1 VVFILYPILFHIG
14 SIPIYSFGVATLLSI
29 LAGVWLTACT
39 AKKYGESKEMIY
51 DYALY
56 AGLVGILGARVW
68 EVIFGWEKFSQD
80 PISIFA
86 IHEGG
91 LSVQGSLFFGFV
103 FTLWYTRKNKI
114 GFWKF
119 ADIITPGVLLG
130 QALGRLVACTLAG
143 GSYGAPTDS
152 IFGIKYPPGSPAY
165 ARYGDQALWP
175 AEIFEG
181 IWDLLILALI
191 LILQKKNYRA
201 GTYFLLYV
209 LLYSAGRFF
218 LEYLR
223 GDSLM
228 IFGLKSAQLI
238 SLIVIAIS
246 GILLY
251 RNNKI
256 NQQKTSDQAV

>member
-1 VVFILYPILFHIG
+1 MLGFKLFHIG
-14 SIPIYSFGVATLLSI
+14 SIPVYSIGVATALSI
-29 LAGVWLTACT
+29 LAGLWLASWT
-39 AKKYGESKEMIY
+39 AKKYGEPPQMIY

-56 AGLVGILGARVW
+56 AALVGILGARVW
-68 EVIFGWEKFSQD
+68 EIIFGWEKFSD
-80 PISIFA
+80 NPISIFA

-103 FTLWYTRKNKI
+103 FTLWYTRRNKI

-152 IFGIKYPPGSPAY
+152 IFGIKYPHGSPAY

-191 LILQKKNYRA
+191 LILYKKNYRT

-209 LLYSAGRFF
+209 LFYSVGRFF

-228 IFGLKSAQLI
+228 ILGLKSAQLV
-238 SLIVIAIS
+238 SLAVIIIA
-246 GILLY
+246 GFLLY
-251 RNNKI
+251 SRNQSQGHVLKN
-256 NQQKTSDQAV
+256 